1 MHQQGWYREQC
12 LVPFYGRAFFIV
24 KKVCET
30 IFQYVLTVKIEEVFY
45 KMKEQLQSIAQ
56 KGIDKVKEIK
66 NLKELQDVQVEYLGR
81 KGSITEVLRGM
92 GKLSKEERP
101 IIGELANKVRQ
112 KLQAA
117 LDEKKEALEQIELE
131 KQLEK
136 EAIDVTLPG
145 RAVNVGGKHILTSII
160 EEIEDLFIGL
170 GYEVR
175 EGPEVETDY
184 YNFEALNLPKGHPAR
199 DMQDSFYITNELLM
213 RTHTSPVQARTMRS
227 LDGQEPIRMICP
239 GKVYR
244 RDNDDATHSHQFTQ
258 IEGLYVDKNVR
269 MSDLKGT
276 LDLFAKKMFGA
287 DREIRL
293 RPSYFPFTEP
303 SVEMDISCKVC
314 SGDGCSVCKQ
324 TGWIEI
330 LGAGMVHPK
339 VLEMAG
345 YDPKVYTGFA
355 FGMGPDRIAMLKY
368 GIDDI
373 RRFYT
378 NDIRFLKQFYEA

>member
-1 MHQQGWYREQC
+1 MQ
-12 LVPFYGRAFFIV
+12 
-24 KKVCET
+24 
-30 IFQYVLTVKIEEVFY
+30 
-45 KMKEQLQSIAQ
+45 EQLKKLEQAATE
-56 KGIDKVKEIK
+56 KVTNVED
-66 NLKELQDVQVEYLGR
+66 LKALQDIQVAYLGR

-101 IIGELANKVRQ
+101 VIGELANKVRTTIQ
-112 KLQAA
+112 DAI
-117 LDEKKEALEQIELE
+117 DEKKQLLERAELD

-136 EAIDVTLPG
+136 ETIDVTLPG
-145 RAVNVGGKHILTSII
+145 RSVNFGGQHILTSII

-184 YNFEALNLPKGHPAR
+184 YNFEALNLPEGHPAR
-199 DMQDSFYITNELLM
+199 DMHDSFYITNELLL
-213 RTHTSPVQARTMRS
+213 RTHTSPVQARTMRAI
-227 LDGQEPIRMICP
+227 DGAEPIRMICP

-244 RDNDDATHSHQFTQ
+244 RDSDDATHSHQFTQ

-276 LDLFAKKMFGA
+276 LDLLAKQMFGA
-287 DREIRL
+287 DRDIRL
-293 RPSYFPFTEP
+293 RPSFFPFTEP

-314 SGDGCSVCKQ
+314 AGEGCSVCKR

-345 YDPKVYTGFA
+345 YDPKEYTGFA

-378 NDIRFLKQFYEA
+378 NDTRFLKQFHEA

>member
-1 MHQQGWYREQC
+1 MQ
-12 LVPFYGRAFFIV
+12 
-24 KKVCET
+24 
-30 IFQYVLTVKIEEVFY
+30 
-45 KMKEQLQSIAQ
+45 EQLKKLEQEATE
-56 KGIDKVKEIK
+56 KVTNAED
-66 NLKELQDVQVEYLGR
+66 LKVLQDIQVAYLGR

-101 IIGELANKVRQ
+101 IIGELANKVRTTI
-112 KLQAA
+112 QAA
-117 LDEKKEALEQIELE
+117 IDEKKQLLERAALEE
-131 KQLEK
+131 QLKK
-136 EAIDVTLPG
+136 ETIDVTLPG
-145 RAVNVGGKHILTSII
+145 RSVHFGGKHILTSII
-160 EEIEDLFIGL
+160 EDIEDLFIGL

-199 DMQDSFYITNELLM
+199 DMQDSFYITNELLL
-213 RTHTSPVQARTMRS
+213 RTHTSPVQARTMNA
-227 LDGQEPIRMICP
+227 LDGAEPIRMICP

-244 RDNDDATHSHQFTQ
+244 RDSDDATHSHQFTQ

-276 LDLFAKKMFGA
+276 LDLLAKHMFGA
-287 DREIRL
+287 DRDIRL
-293 RPSYFPFTEP
+293 RPSFFPFTEP

-314 SGDGCSVCKQ
+314 AGKGCSVCKR

-345 YDPKVYTGFA
+345 YDSKEYTGFA

-378 NDIRFLKQFYEA
+378 NDTRFLKQFHEA